1 MSPLWQALI
10 QSLRIA
16 LAATT
21 GVTLIGVPA
30 AYFLARRDFPGKGI
44 AQTLL
49 TLPLVLPPTVIGYF
63 LLVLLGHNGFLSHP
77 LHISILWTWYGA
89 AIAAGVVAFPLL
101 LLPARAAFAAIDR
114 ELEDVAR
121 LQGANPIQVFWHVSL
136 PLAAPGIASG
146 VLLAFA
152 RALGE
157 FGATVMILG
166 IRDRT
171 NTLPLFVYEQFE
183 ELTPQGLLPAVLVL
197 TGVTLIVISIYNR
210 LPANRLS

>member
-1 MSPLWQALI
+1 MAPLWQALL
-10 QSLRIA
+10 QSLRIS
-16 LAATT
+16 LCATV
-21 GVTLIGVPA
+21 GVALIGVPV
-30 AYFLARRDFPGKGI
+30 AYLLARRQFPGKGI
-44 AQTLL
+44 VQTLL
-49 TLPLVLPPTVIGYF
+49 TLPLVLPPTVVGYF
-63 LLVLLGHNGFLSHP
+63 LLVFLGHNGLLSHP
-77 LHISILWTWYGA
+77 LHFSIFWTWYGA

-121 LQGANPIQVFWHVSL
+121 LQGANPLQIFWHISL

-157 FGATVMILG
+157 FGATVMVLG
-166 IRDRT
+166 IQDRS

-183 ELTPQGLLPAVLVL
+183 ELQPQGLLPAVIVL
-197 TGVTLIVISIYNR
+197 SGVTLIVISIYNR
-210 LPANRLS
+210 LPANRP